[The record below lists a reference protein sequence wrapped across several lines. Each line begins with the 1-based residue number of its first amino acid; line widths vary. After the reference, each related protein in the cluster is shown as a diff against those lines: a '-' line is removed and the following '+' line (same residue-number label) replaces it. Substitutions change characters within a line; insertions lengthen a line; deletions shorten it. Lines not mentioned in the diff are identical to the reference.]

1 MAVVAG
7 KTGEGGRSV
16 CNLEAAKGAAEVREN
31 VTVFGGDRADM
42 RRVCG
47 FGGEGHEVSPRSICV
62 LPSSTSLVFYAFVGE
77 YRSPIELFPY
87 DTTDDG

>member
-1 MAVVAG
+1 MVAG

-16 CNLEAAKGAAEVREN
+16 CNLEAAEVREN

-47 FGGEGHEVSPRSICV
+47 FGGEGHEASPRSICA

-77 YRSPIELFPY
+77 YRSPVELFPY

>member
-1 MAVVAG
+1 M
-7 KTGEGGRSV
+7 

-47 FGGEGHEVSPRSICV
+47 FGGEGHEASPRSICA

-77 YRSPIELFPY
+77 YRSPLSYFHMTLQMMA
-87 DTTDDG
+87 DAFF

>member
-1 MAVVAG
+1 
-7 KTGEGGRSV
+7 V

-47 FGGEGHEVSPRSICV
+47 FGGEGHEASPRSICA
-62 LPSSTSLVFYAFVGE
+62 LPSSTSLVFYAFVAPCQSIQSMVRRGRG
-77 YRSPIELFPY
+77 YRLRRPRRHAPAARR
-87 DTTDDG
+87 

>member
-47 FGGEGHEVSPRSICV
+47 FGGEGHEASPRSFCA

-77 YRSPIELFPY
+77 YRSPVELFPY